1 MKWERKENI
10 DNMVVF
16 TLIASASRQH
26 PLNRYVSKAC
36 FCSHS
41 ICLLAANS
49 PPNVVATPFC
59 LRFQSPYPGV
69 GQCARR
75 RLRSKRLSPPLIL
88 HGQCMVYRCFPSY
101 PPVVLVRVSYGWSC
115 RGGVGVFNGRCIW
128 ATGGRVFVADY
139 IFANRFVRSHVVR
152 SYLQRISMVPFP
164 LLPHPTSPITDPEQG
179 VKESTSYALL
189 SIGSKIRTARW

>member
-1 MKWERKENI
+1 MKWERTENI

-88 HGQCMVYRCFPSY
+88 HGQCMVYRCFPSH

-115 RGGVGVFNGRCIW
+115 RGSGDVGVFMGNAFGQREDGSSLPTTSLPTALFEVTSCE
-128 ATGGRVFVADY
+128 ATFRGFRW
-139 IFANRFVRSHVVR
+139 
-152 SYLQRISMVPFP
+152 FP
-164 LLPHPTSPITDPEQG
+164 SPYFPTPHPPSLTLN
-179 VKESTSYALL
+179 K
-189 SIGSKIRTARW
+189 GSRRAPATLFCQSAAK

>member
-1 MKWERKENI
+1 MKWERTENI

-88 HGQCMVYRCFPSY
+88 HGQCMVYRCFPSH

-115 RGGVGVFNGRCIW
+115 RGGVVVTWEFLWEMYLGNGR
-128 ATGGRVFVADY
+128 TGLRC
-139 IFANRFVRSHVVR
+139 RLH
-152 SYLQRISMVPFP
+152 LCQP
-164 LLPHPTSPITDPEQG
+164 LCSKSRRAKLPSEDFDGSLPPTSPPHIPHH
-179 VKESTSYALL
+179 
-189 SIGSKIRTARW
+189 